1 MTNLLGACIFGLLF
15 VVLTLITVTRE
26 RQVPDLGTIGRGKA
40 ARALTV
46 LGGVV
51 LVLCAVAVVF
61 LRFDQ
66 IALIS
71 SQE

>member
-46 LGGVV
+46 LGVV

-71 SQE
+71 SLE

>member
-15 VVLTLITVTRE
+15 VVLTLISVTRE
-26 RQVPDLGTIGRGKA
+26 GQVPDRGAIGRGKV
-40 ARALTV
+40 ARALTI
-46 LGGVV
+46 LGVV

>member
-26 RQVPDLGTIGRGKA
+26 RQVPDPGTIGRGKA

-46 LGGVV
+46 LGVV

>member
-26 RQVPDLGTIGRGKA
+26 RQVSDRGTIGRGKA

-46 LGGVV
+46 LGVV

>member
-46 LGGVV
+46 LGVV
-51 LVLCAVAVVF
+51 LVLCAAAVVF

>member
-46 LGGVV
+46 LGVV